1 MFGTLHI
8 IALCASLVFIVI
20 ATWLTLKIPF
30 EKVARIMLVIGLAAE
45 LVKLFAYTLMNEKT
59 LGGYLP
65 KTDLPLHLC
74 SFQVIFMAILVFA
87 KNENLKR
94 IIRSFM
100 LPTCLVGGLAAILIP
115 TSSSVSSLNVIT
127 FEYFGYHAAIMVFSL
142 RMILGSD
149 VEFTVRDYASCLTVL
164 LLTMFCAMYINSILY
179 NGTADGNFVYEVTDG
194 EHVGTVQLTVINF
207 MYTADPPVSGLPFLN
222 ETHGWAVYIVHYM
235 FTCLLAITLVY
246 IGPIIRAIKGRKA
259 RAQA

>member
-8 IALCASLVFIVI
+8 IALCASIVFIVL
-20 ATWLTLKIPF
+20 ATWLTLKLPF
-30 EKVARIMLVIGLAAE
+30 EKVARLMLVIGLIAE
-45 LVKLFAYTLMNEKT
+45 LIKLFAYTLMNEKA

-74 SFQVIFMAILVFA
+74 SFQVIFMAVLVFA

-94 IIRSFM
+94 VIRSFM
-100 LPTCLVGGLAAILIP
+100 LPTCLIGGLAAILIP
-115 TSSSVSSLNVIT
+115 TSSSVGSLNVIT
-127 FEYFGYHAAIMVFSL
+127 FEYFGYHAAIMVFAL
-142 RMILGSD
+142 RMLIGRD

-179 NGTADGNFVYEVTDG
+179 NGTADTNFIYEVTDG
-194 EHVGTVQLTVINF
+194 EHIGRVQLTVINF

-222 ETHGWAVYIVHYM
+222 EDHGWAVYIAHYM
-235 FTCLLAITLVY
+235 CLCLLSITLLY
-246 IGPIIRAIKGRKA
+246 LGPIIRAIKAHRKA
-259 RAQA
+259 